1 MVDKFQETLFFYV
14 YLDAFIVF
22 KILTMITPVDQVT
35 RIFKWPNFFQTQC
48 IYNVSHTFLGPTK
61 PCFYTLDATFSSFS
75 TLADIHCVSKKFT
88 PRTFMITV

>member
-1 MVDKFQETLFFYV
+1 V

-22 KILTMITPVDQVT
+22 KILTMITPVDQVM

-61 PCFYTLDATFSSFS
+61 PCFYTLDANFSSFS
-75 TLADIHCVSKKFT
+75 TLAGNRINICNIAARSHASSL
-88 PRTFMITV
+88 